1 MHAKISGKL
10 LKAEQSDSGNV
21 SGALFDGDASVQ
33 FYASDEA
40 VCRTLLQI
48 MKSSELAEVTL
59 EIFASAGRDWE
70 TKVPNGRLITKVISV
85 QQQLAVTSDKS
96 QGGKAS

>member
-1 MHAKISGKL
+1 
-10 LKAEQSDSGNV
+10 
-21 SGALFDGDASVQ
+21 
-33 FYASDEA
+33 
-40 VCRTLLQI
+40 